1 MIKITLNFE
10 DLEELNNLLQG
21 MDMSINLL
29 EKNIQSRKTTE
40 QIAFDKLK
48 DLYDSLNIYYHYIE
62 NKNWFLLSR
71 VYKYKEIN
79 MGEYTDKEAGLTV
92 NQATMSRVGAI
103 PSSLTGRR

>member
-29 EKNIQSRKTTE
+29 EKDMQFRKTTE

-48 DLYDSLNIYYHYIE
+48 DLYDSLNIYYNYIE
-62 NKNWFLLSR
+62 NKN
-71 VYKYKEIN
+71 
-79 MGEYTDKEAGLTV
+79 
-92 NQATMSRVGAI
+92 
-103 PSSLTGRR
+103 